1 VLWKVFV
8 QISGVLLFCGGPL
21 VLIDLLTG
29 YVHIGVAFAIC
40 LAPVIGMV
48 IGASAIKESRRSAM
62 NRGSVW
68 LGLAAAALL
77 LAINLFAINQLA
89 YGPRRED
96 SSLIVLGIVVGVSL
110 VGLYFHAARNF
121 LRSF

>member
-1 VLWKVFV
+1 VLWKTFV
-8 QISGVLLFCGGPL
+8 RVSGVLLFCGGPL
-21 VLIDLLTG
+21 VLIDLLAIH
-29 YVHIGVAFAIC
+29 VHIGVAFAIC

-48 IGASAIKESRRSAM
+48 IGASAIKESRRSAI

-77 LAINLFAINQLA
+77 LAINLFAINKLA
-89 YGPRRED
+89 HGPRRED
-96 SSLIVLGIVVGVSL
+96 TYLIILGIVAGVLL

-121 LRSF
+121 LRSL

>member
-1 VLWKVFV
+1 VLWNIFV
-8 QISGVLLFCGGPL
+8 RISGVLLFCGGPL
-21 VLIDLLTG
+21 VLIELLTD

-48 IGASAIKESRRSAM
+48 IGASAIKESRRSAL

-77 LAINLFAINQLA
+77 LAINLFAINKLA
-89 YGPRRED
+89 QGPRRED
-96 SSLIVLGIVVGVSL
+96 SSLIVLGIVVGILL